1 MKLRV
6 FILGLLICTNSMAA
20 SNTSFEDEYYNL
32 IDKIHVVQ
40 AERDAFIKKNANKN
54 LTSAQRKKLDSIECT
69 YMQSEL
75 QYNEFL
81 IARFKEYKTFMK
93 KSGRELANDKEL
105 IKMDIDS
112 LKEEINSPHGKC
124 K

>member
-32 IDKIHVVQ
+32 MEKIHVVQ

>member
-6 FILGLLICTNSMAA
+6 LILGLLICTNSMAA

-32 IDKIHVVQ
+32 VEKIHVVQ

-105 IKMDIDS
+105 IRMDIDS

>member
-32 IDKIHVVQ
+32 IEKIHVVQ

-81 IARFKEYKTFMK
+81 IARFKEYKTFMQ

>member
-1 MKLRV
+1 MKLRI

-32 IDKIHVVQ
+32 VEKIHVVQ

-54 LTSAQRKKLDSIECT
+54 LTSAKRKKLDSIECT

-93 KSGRELANDKEL
+93 KSGQELANDKEL

>member
-32 IDKIHVVQ
+32 VEKIHVVQ

-93 KSGRELANDKEL
+93 KSGREVANDKEL

>member
-32 IDKIHVVQ
+32 IEKIHVVQ
-40 AERDAFIKKNANKN
+40 AERDAFIKKNADKN

-69 YMQSEL
+69 YMQSEV

>member
-1 MKLRV
+1 M
-6 FILGLLICTNSMAA
+6 GLLICTNSMAV
-20 SNTSFEDEYYNL
+20 SHTSFEDEYYNL
-32 IDKIHVVQ
+32 VEKIHVVQ

-93 KSGRELANDKEL
+93 KSGQELANDKEL

>member
-6 FILGLLICTNSMAA
+6 FILGLLICTNSMAV
-20 SNTSFEDEYYNL
+20 SHTSFEDEYYNL
-32 IDKIHVVQ
+32 VEKIHVVQ

-93 KSGRELANDKEL
+93 KSGQELANDKEL

>member
-32 IDKIHVVQ
+32 VEKIHVVQ

-93 KSGRELANDKEL
+93 KSGQELANDKEL